1 MASAPRSATAAGTS
15 RTAMSPRRTSPRVS
29 GATRGAPLAV
39 CETPEKIEAV
49 TRKAEPFGLLKGQPT
64 SVTGAVIDLG
74 LDHEMTARIGA
85 KPNLAIEAGDVSGTL
100 ARWSLVKL
108 AAGLHAGVKRSGPIV
123 VE

>member
-1 MASAPRSATAAGTS
+1 VAPVSA
-15 RTAMSPRRTSPRVS
+15 
-29 GATRGAPLAV
+29 
-39 CETPEKIEAV
+39 
-49 TRKAEPFGLLKGQPT
+49 T

-100 ARWSLVKL
+100 ARWSLGKL

-123 VE
+123 VEVEKSKTGKRNACPDQCLA